1 MFSQPGLLHALLLA
15 LVIGSL
21 YALRTRLPGTHLG
34 GDRSRPELPQEQR
47 RRHQL
52 IALECTELA
61 LAGVFFLVGGAKL
74 IGRPDMVELFRSIGF
89 GQWLR
94 YLTGTIEVVGA
105 AFLVVPLAS
114 GASAVALGGVMIAA
128 TLIELFV
135 LRRPPIAALACL
147 SAHSY
152 VAWVRL
158 LHRSERAKH
167 AAPRA
172 ASPGPVAEPDVRDSA
187 GNARPPRTRTMVR
200 FWALSRAR
208 RRR

>member
-1 MFSQPGLLHALLLA
+1 MFSQPGLLHALLLT

-21 YALRTRLPGTHLG
+21 YALRKRLPGTHLG
-34 GDRSRPELPQEQR
+34 VDRTKPELPQER
-47 RRHQL
+47 RRRRQL
-52 IALECTELA
+52 IALECTELV

-94 YLTGTIEVVGA
+94 YLTGTIEVIGA

-114 GASAVALGGVMIAA
+114 GASAVALGGVMISA

-158 LHRSERAKH
+158 VHRSERVKN

-172 ASPGPVAEPDVRDSA
+172 AEPGSVTNAELE
-187 GNARPPRTRTMVR
+187 ARPVEVDDTAIVVHEIAEVPNER
-200 FWALSRAR
+200 
-208 RRR
+208 